1 MTDCKTMA
9 GDSLKREEFSKLSL
23 ELRLTLNTVR
33 LHQLSGII
41 DKSGGKVLPVTVG
54 LLVGLPQIDVRGR
67 QLAED

>member
-1 MTDCKTMA
+1 MA